1 MKKSLIFFILLVFFI
16 FSFSFI
22 RATSEISVELYIPDY
37 FQGADDFKHPK
48 SFIAGDDL
56 KILGDF
62 PSDEILLKIYGPD
75 FQKELEVKESTR
87 EFVHTQLPI
96 DLSSGTYSIILFSQ
110 DIQYQVSLP
119 VLAVQPLDIG
129 GSSGSFNRPSALLYD
144 SIISRCY
151 GCYWELSLA
160 GNPENSQQL
169 FWAAASGSALQSSY
183 DGGKTWKSLSFPQP
197 GPSYGGDPSI
207 FITPEG
213 VSLIAGVGTF
223 LHPADRKT
231 TVIQGVLIRST
242 QDSFD
247 FLPIEPAPQDLPPVI
262 RKIFDYEKLAYD
274 PVRDLVYIIALARWS
289 FTEPIGPLKPTLFT
303 LSFEGELLSKN
314 GLLLSQGYLV
324 ESMDT
329 NVEGLL
335 RAVRFASVEPRPP
348 GLNIKPSVEHCKISV
363 LRFDEQRI
371 FDEIEMQT
379 PFLCSTRARMS
390 SQSDQGD
397 EVYTGP
403 EIAIDKFFHKNRIY
417 VLWAQPESIIENPEK
432 FEYSY
437 YAYNFDIFFSYSDD
451 DGVSWSAP
459 QMINE
464 VTAGDQTFPSL
475 SIDKQGTVHVSYL
488 SQYADVSQFDVYYA
502 KIVDGKVSKNIRV
515 NAVPTPH
522 ADRWREPGDY
532 LDMVVGYPEKVYVG
546 YPCAGDDPKALEPQ
560 EACISALNPRMVP
573 LDGEFFRGDSNSD
586 EKVDISD
593 AIYIL
598 SWLFNNGKKPSCTD
612 AADANDDGR
621 VDISDAVKT
630 LNFLFKSGENDKL
643 PAPYPEAGI
652 DLTNDGFF
660 C

>member
-1 MKKSLIFFILLVFFI
+1 MKKRLVFFSLLVVFI
-16 FSFSFI
+16 FSFSSI
-22 RATSEISVELYIPDY
+22 KATSEISVELYVPDY
-37 FQGADDFKHPK
+37 FQDSDDFKHPN
-48 SFIAGDDL
+48 SFVAGDDL

-62 PSDEILLKIYGPD
+62 PSEDILLELYGLD
-75 FQKELEVKESTR
+75 FQRKLEVKKSTR
-87 EFVHTQLPI
+87 EFVHTQLPP
-96 DLSSGTYSIILFSQ
+96 DLSSGTYSIVLFSQ
-110 DIQYQVSLP
+110 DMRYQASLP
-119 VLAVQPLDIG
+119 VLAMQSLDVRG
-129 GSSGSFNRPSALLYD
+129 GGGSFNRPSALLYD

-169 FWAAASGSALQSSY
+169 FWAAAQGSALQSSY
-183 DGGKTWKSLSFPQP
+183 DGGKTWKSLAFPQP
-197 GPSYGGDPSI
+197 GPTYGGDPSI

-231 TVIQGVLIRST
+231 TVIQGVLIKST
-242 QDSFD
+242 QDSFS
-247 FLPIEPAPQDLPPVI
+247 FISIEPAPQDLPLVI

-274 PVRDLVYIIALARWS
+274 PVRDLVYIIALAMLS
-289 FTEPIGPLKPTLFT
+289 FIEPIEPLKPTLFT

-348 GLNIKPSVEHCKISV
+348 GQSIKPPVEHCKISV
-363 LRFDEQRI
+363 LRFDEQMI

-379 PFLCSTRARMS
+379 PFLCSDLARMS
-390 SQSDQGD
+390 SGSSQGD
-397 EVYTGP
+397 RVYTGP
-403 EIAIDKFFHKNRIY
+403 EIAIDKVYHKNRIY
-417 VLWAQPESIIENPEK
+417 VIWAQPESIIENPEK

-451 DGVSWSAP
+451 DGQSWSAP

-464 VTAGDQTFPSL
+464 VIAGDQTFPSL

-532 LDMVVGYPEKVYVG
+532 LDMIVGYPDKAYVG

-560 EACISALNPRMVP
+560 EACITALNPRMVP
-573 LDGEFFRGDSNSD
+573 RNGEFIRGDSNS
-586 EKVDISD
+586 
-593 AIYIL
+593 
-598 SWLFNNGKKPSCTD
+598 N
-612 AADANDDGR
+612 
-621 VDISDAVKT
+621 
-630 LNFLFKSGENDKL
+630 
-643 PAPYPEAGI
+643 
-652 DLTNDGFF
+652 
-660 C
+660 